1 LIKRFKI
8 LLEFMSWQGRKKTF
22 GLMAMITVMALLD
35 TIGVAAIMPFISVLV
50 NPELVETN
58 GVLRAGF
65 LWFNKFGINT
75 VQQYFFVLGVLVF
88 ALLMASILFRAL
100 TTYVQIRFGQF
111 LEYTIGK
118 RLLRNYLGQP
128 YVWFLNRHGADLGKT
143 VISEVH
149 VIIVHG
155 VMPLITILAQGAVAI
170 GILSLLILADFALA
184 LTIGAVLALTY
195 GVTYF
200 IVGGLLT
207 NIGNARFQANEQ
219 KFRILTEAF
228 NAVKEVK
235 IFNLET
241 IYVQRFDHHAN
252 ALATHQGLAE
262 IIGLMPR
269 FVLEIMIF
277 GGMMTVVLYLMMQ
290 KGSFISALPTVSLY
304 AFAGYRLMPA
314 LQQIYSSFSQLR
326 YSAPSIDAVDADLRQ
341 SKPSQPRTIR
351 MQSEQV
357 ISFNK
362 ELVLD
367 DVHFCYPEARKPS
380 VKGVDLKIP
389 FKSSVGFVG
398 PTGSGKTTLVDIII
412 GLLCP
417 QQGVLKIDGQVVDEG
432 NIVAWQR
439 SIGYVPQ
446 HIYLTDTTVASNIA
460 FGVDENDIDYH
471 AVERAARVA
480 SLHEFV
486 ISEMPEKYQ
495 TVIGERGVRLS
506 GGQRQRI
513 GIARALYHNPDVLIL
528 DEATSALDNATEH
541 AVMDAVHNLRHEI
554 TTIQISHR
562 LSTVSACDIIF
573 LMNNGKLAAQGSFE
587 DLAKNHTNFSDMGA
601 FK

>member
-1 LIKRFKI
+1 MIIRFKI

-88 ALLMASILFRAL
+88 ALLMTSILFRAL
-100 TTYVQIRFGQF
+100 TTYVQIRFAQF

-128 YVWFLNRHGADLGKT
+128 YVWFLNRHSADLGKT

-228 NAVKEVK
+228 SAVKEVK

-241 IYVQRFDHHAN
+241 IYVRRFDHHAN

-341 SKPSQPRTIR
+341 SKPSHPPAIR

-362 ELVLD
+362 ELVLH
-367 DVHFCYPEARKPS
+367 DVHFCYPEAGKPS

-412 GLLCP
+412 GLLRP

-486 ISEMPEKYQ
+486 VSEMPKKYQ

-513 GIARALYHNPDVLIL
+513 GIARALYRNPDVLIL

-562 LSTVSACDIIF
+562 LSTVAKCDTIF
-573 LMNNGKLAAQGSFE
+573 MINDGKIMGQGSFE
-587 DLAKNHTNFSDMGA
+587 ELAKGHAGFSKMA
-601 FK
+601 ALK